1 MIMMERT
8 FVWNANDSFKREM
21 GLLQRQPHFRH
32 NEEYN
37 IEVIRMIYVIR
48 CGRDYIC
55 KGSYVV
61 QGAKYKVI
69 GGIEE
74 ARKFKT
80 EDAAQREAKRLNN
93 SYKYENISD
102 DCAVVKIE

>member
-21 GLLQRQPHFRH
+21 GLLQRQSHFRH

-48 CGRDYIC
+48 CGRVIRC
-55 KGSYVV
+55 TRSKIQSYRR
-61 QGAKYKVI
+61 Y
-69 GGIEE
+69 
-74 ARKFKT
+74 
-80 EDAAQREAKRLNN
+80 
-93 SYKYENISD
+93 
-102 DCAVVKIE
+102 

>member
-1 MIMMERT
+1 MQTIVLKEKWDCYKDSPIFVIMK
-8 FVWNANDSFKREM
+8 N
-21 GLLQRQPHFRH
+21 
-32 NEEYN
+32 
-37 IEVIRMIYVIR
+37 IRMIYVIR